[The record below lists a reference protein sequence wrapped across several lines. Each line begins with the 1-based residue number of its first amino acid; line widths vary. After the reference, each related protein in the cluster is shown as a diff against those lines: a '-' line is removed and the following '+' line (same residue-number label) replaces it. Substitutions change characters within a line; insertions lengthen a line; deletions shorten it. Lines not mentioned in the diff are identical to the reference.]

1 MLNIHFGRV
10 ENAFYGR
17 HGSRPFRIRIDNTGE
32 IVENIRD
39 YTFAALDILN
49 AEDYDEG

>member
-1 MLNIHFGRV
+1 MLEYFMEFNDL
-10 ENAFYGR
+10 E
-17 HGSRPFRIRIDNTGE
+17 PFRIRIDNTGE